1 LPASAPDFY
10 RSETWYQK
18 ALTSLEYRNIVN
30 YSGQDN
36 VVLKEDALM
45 FRRTT
50 VFVVF
55 MISILCTVPT
65 LLIGQDVTA
74 GITGLVK
81 DQSGAVIAGANV
93 TAINTGTQARFE
105 AVADAA
111 GTYTFRALP
120 VGVYDLQ
127 ADAPGFKRFEAK
139 GVKLQVNEVARV
151 DMAFQVGTAT
161 ETVSVVAQ
169 TVSVDTSSSTLK
181 TVVDQKRIEELPLNG
196 RNATQLMRLVA
207 GVVTDPRASVTSGT
221 TYPGVTPVSV
231 NGSRTNS
238 TNYVLDGAQNNDHY
252 TNAPNPMPN
261 PDALQEFS
269 VQTNNFSAEFGRQS
283 GGLVNA
289 VTKSG
294 TNDFHGSAFEFVRN
308 NALNAANYFAPIVDG
323 KKQSDGLKRNQF
335 GATLGGPVWLPKV
348 YKGHDKTFF
357 FVSYQGTLER
367 RAPTSSNIVV
377 PTAAQRNGDFSAL
390 KTKLKNPFTG
400 GLYPGNQIPA
410 SDINPI
416 SQQILQYIPVP
427 ASGNN
432 ISVAPPNND
441 DDHQILARVDHQITD
456 ANRIS
461 GRFWNSK
468 ATTPAYLNPQD
479 YLETNV
485 GRLWLNRSLS
495 ITDTHIFGPRLL
507 NEALFS
513 FNRTDGNNVPVYP
526 PKTFSDLGINIY
538 NDEMPQYYVAVNG
551 YWGALN
557 TGDTNRFLRDE
568 YQAIDTLRWS
578 PGKHQISLGFEY
590 GRGADTVQNDFRA
603 NGRFTFNSA
612 APFTGDAFADFLI
625 GKFYNIQQGAGEY
638 RDTRFNRVAAF
649 VNDSYKVSRRLT
661 LNLGVRWEPFLP
673 YTDLNNKV
681 AVWEPG
687 KQSSRF
693 LNAPP
698 GVLFAGDPG
707 VPSGGV
713 SQVWTRF
720 APRVGFAWDV
730 LGDGRTSIRGGY
742 GIFYD
747 NPNTL
752 AMNNQ
757 ADQAP
762 YGTVVTVFGNSTNN
776 INNPYAGTVNPF
788 PISASNLSQNALF
801 PPYSSQWLYATDYR
815 SAYVQSWNLSI
826 EREITHG
833 FVTRISYA
841 GSKGTRL
848 TDVRELNPAIYS
860 PGATTATTDN
870 RRPFAPGLGT
880 TSIVEPIGNATYRA
894 LQITGE
900 KRFSHGFSVLAN
912 YQYSKAIDDS
922 SAGKNSGQTMTN
934 PYNQHFDKGPSDFDK
949 THVVNGSGLWD
960 LPIHF
965 HNRAMNSLLGGWSL
979 NAILSLWS
987 GFPMTVT
994 SGVDNARSGTSG
1006 QRADLVGDP
1015 YLAGDRSRGA
1025 QVSEWLNPDAFQVNA
1040 INTYG
1045 TLGRNNF
1052 RGPGSATLD
1061 AGLFKTFAITERLN
1075 ATFRF
1080 EAFNSLNRPNL
1091 DGPNT
1096 TVTSSNFMRIT
1107 NAYDPRILQLALRL
1121 AW

>member
-1 LPASAPDFY
+1 
-10 RSETWYQK
+10 
-18 ALTSLEYRNIVN
+18 
-30 YSGQDN
+30 
-36 VVLKEDALM
+36 M

-50 VFVVF
+50 SFVVVLA
-55 MISILCTVPT
+55 SILSIAPAA
-65 LLIGQDVTA
+65 LHGQDVTA

-81 DQSGAVIAGANV
+81 DATGGVIPGAKI
-93 TAINTGTQARFE
+93 TATNNGTQAHFE
-105 AVADAA
+105 STADASGA
-111 GTYTFRALP
+111 YTFRALP
-120 VGVYDLQ
+120 VGMYDLA
-127 ADAPGFKRFEAK
+127 ADVPGFKRFEAK
-139 GVKLQVNEVARV
+139 NVRLQVNEIARV
-151 DMAFQVGTAT
+151 DMALEVGAAA
-161 ETVSVVAQ
+161 ETVSVEAQ
-169 TVSVDTSSSTLK
+169 AVSVDTSSPTLK

-207 GVVTDPRASVTSGT
+207 GVVSDPRADVTSGT

-231 NGSRTNS
+231 NGSRANS

-289 VTKSG
+289 ITKTG
-294 TNDFHGSAFEFVRN
+294 TNDIHGSAFEFVRN
-308 NALNAANYFAPIVDG
+308 NSLNAANYFAPVVNG

-335 GATLGGPVWLPKV
+335 GATLGGPVWLPKL
-348 YKGHDKTFF
+348 YDGHDKTFF

-377 PTAAQRNGDFSAL
+377 PTAAQRNGDFSGL
-390 KTKLKNPFTG
+390 KTNLKDPFTG
-400 GLYPGNQIPA
+400 GLYPGNVIPA

-416 SQQILQYIPVP
+416 SQKILQYVPTP
-427 ASGNN
+427 ASGNR

-441 DDHQILARVDHQITD
+441 DDHQVLVRLDHQISS

-468 ATTPAYLNPQD
+468 ATTPAYLNSQN
-479 YLETNV
+479 YLEQNT
-485 GRLWLNRSLS
+485 GRLWLNRSAS
-495 ITDTHIFGPRLL
+495 INDTHIFGPRLL

-513 FNRTDGNNVPVYP
+513 FNRTDGNNIPVYP
-526 PKTFSDLGINIY
+526 PTTFSDLGINIY
-538 NDEMPQYYVAVNG
+538 NDAMPQYYVAVNG
-551 YWGALN
+551 YWGTMN

-568 YQAIDTLRWS
+568 YQGIDTVRWS
-578 PGKHQISLGFEY
+578 PGAHQISIGVEY
-590 GRGADTVQNDFRA
+590 GHGADTVLNNFRA

-625 GKFYNIQQGAGEY
+625 GKFYTIQQGAGEY

-649 VNDSYKVSRRLT
+649 ANDSYKVNRRFT

-673 YTDLNNKV
+673 YTDLNGKV

-687 KQSSRF
+687 LQSTRF
-693 LNAPP
+693 VNAPT
-698 GVLFAGDPG
+698 GVLFAGDKG
-707 VPSGGV
+707 VPAGGV
-713 SQVWTRF
+713 SHVWTRF
-720 APRVGFAWDV
+720 APRAGFAWDV
-730 LGDGRTSIRGGY
+730 FGDGKTSVRGGY

-747 NPNTL
+747 SPDTL

-762 YGTVVTVFGNSTNN
+762 YGTVVTVFGNAGNN

-788 PISASNLSQNALF
+788 PSDHANTPANALF
-801 PPYSSQWLYATDYR
+801 PPNSSQWLYASDYR
-815 SAYVQSWNLSI
+815 SAYVQSWNFSI
-826 EREITHG
+826 EREVTHG

-848 TDVRELNPAIYS
+848 TDVRELNPAIYA

-870 RRPFAPGLGT
+870 RRPYAPGIGS
-880 TSIVEPIGNATYRA
+880 TSIVEPIGNSSYHA

-912 YQYSKAIDDS
+912 YQYSKAIDDA
-922 SAGKNSGQTMTN
+922 SAGKNSSQTMTN

-949 THVVNGSGLWD
+949 THVVNVSGLWD
-960 LPIHF
+960 LPVHF
-965 HNRAMNSLLGGWSL
+965 HNRLTNSLLGGWSL
-979 NAILSLWS
+979 NGILSMWS
-987 GFPMTVT
+987 GFPFTVT
-994 SGVDNARSGTSG
+994 SGVDNARTGTGG
-1006 QRADLVGDP
+1006 QRADLIGDP
-1015 YLAGDRSRGA
+1015 TLSGDRSRA
-1025 QVSEWLNPDAFQVNA
+1025 ETVNQWLNPNAFQVNA
-1040 INTYG
+1040 LNTFG
-1045 TLGRNNF
+1045 TLGRNTF
-1052 RGPGSATLD
+1052 RGPGSASLD
-1061 AGLFKTFAITERLN
+1061 GGLFKTFAVTERFR
-1075 ATFRF
+1075 ATLRF
-1080 EAFNSLNRPNL
+1080 EAFNSLNRVNL
-1091 DGPNT
+1091 QAPGT
-1096 TVTSSNFMRIT
+1096 SVTGGNFMRIT
-1107 NAYDPRILQLALRL
+1107 NAYDPRILQLAVRL